1 MSFGDGPADGNEQM
15 QRMAAGPAPACLT
28 ALAAWN
34 GGLAAGCYVSAT
46 GALAVLGLALAR
58 QLEAAEDQEPLNEAD
73 GDSSD
78 GAATEAH
85 MI

>member
-1 MSFGDGPADGNEQM
+1 MIVLTIHILQCRHTDLITSFRDLVTGI
-15 QRMAAGPAPACLT
+15 
-28 ALAAWN
+28 LAM
-34 GGLAAGCYVSAT
+34 
-46 GALAVLGLALAR
+46 LGLALAR
-58 QLEAAEDQEPLNEAD
+58 KLEAAEDQEPLNEAD